1 MHPDMGFIELVSHVT
16 ITFPIDSTMG
26 LIMVVHNSIF
36 TSKPPIC
43 RY

>member
-16 ITFPIDSTMG
+16 ITFPVDSTMG
-26 LIMVVHNSIF
+26 LMMVVHSPIF
-36 TSKPPIC
+36 MSKPLIC